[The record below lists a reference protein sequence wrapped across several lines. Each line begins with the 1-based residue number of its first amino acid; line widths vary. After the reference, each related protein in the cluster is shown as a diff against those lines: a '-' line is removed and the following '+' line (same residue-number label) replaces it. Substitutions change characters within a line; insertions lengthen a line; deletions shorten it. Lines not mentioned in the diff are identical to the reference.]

1 MNSMIC
7 HRPCNRRGFGPE
19 KRIVLREEGGG
30 GMLRQEFHLTEQAR
44 LSMVE
49 RGSIVRLTEE
59 LVKVCRET
67 VPDARMS
74 PRHVE
79 RCCVSAEHMTED
91 DSWILEN
98 QRRERE
104 M

>member
-1 MNSMIC
+1 
-7 HRPCNRRGFGPE
+7 
-19 KRIVLREEGGG
+19 
-30 GMLRQEFHLTEQAR
+30 MLRQEFHLTEPTR

-67 VPDARMS
+67 VPDAGIIYLGMS

-91 DSWILEN
+91 DCWILEN
-98 QRRERE
+98 QRREIE
-104 M
+104 MEIKRRIEKEKEVVQWFEVKGLE

>member
-1 MNSMIC
+1 ME
-7 HRPCNRRGFGPE
+7 HRRR
-19 KRIVLREEGGG
+19 RLRNTRKLAREDQRGTVE
-30 GMLRQEFHLTEQAR
+30 TR

-98 QRRERE
+98 QRREIE